1 MDVMLHDLGQLLL
14 HAVPTFL
21 LVVALNFYLKYMF
34 FKPLEKMLQQR
45 YDATEGARKLAAEAL
60 ELAAAKTAQYEAAL
74 RAARSEVYQAQEQA
88 HRQLAEHHD
97 GELLAARQH
106 TEQLVRE
113 AERQLGHDAEILKQE
128 LAAASDALANQIADS
143 ILRGRAA

>member
-1 MDVMLHDLGQLLL
+1 MDTMLHDLGQLLL
-14 HAVPTFL
+14 RAVPTFL
-21 LVVALNFYLKYMF
+21 LVFALDFYLKYMF
-34 FKPLEKMLQQR
+34 FKPLEKVLQQR

-88 HRQLAEHHD
+88 HRQLAEHQA
-97 GELLAARQH
+97 GELLATRQR
-106 TEQLVRE
+106 TEQIVRD
-113 AERQLGHDAEILKQE
+113 AQRQLAEDAEVLKRE
-128 LAAASDALANQIADS
+128 LAAGSDALANQIADS

>member
-1 MDVMLHDLGQLLL
+1 M
-14 HAVPTFL
+14 PTFL
-21 LVVALNFYLKYMF
+21 LVFALDFYLKYMF
-34 FKPLEKMLQQR
+34 FKPLEKVLQQR

-88 HRQLAEHHD
+88 HRQLAEHQA
-97 GELLAARQH
+97 GELLATRQR
-106 TEQLVRE
+106 TEQIVRD
-113 AERQLGHDAEILKQE
+113 AQRQLAEDAEVLKPE
-128 LAAASDALANQIADS
+128 LAAGSDALANQIADS

>member
-1 MDVMLHDLGQLLL
+1 MLHDLGQLLL

-113 AERQLGHDAEILKQE
+113 AERQLAQDAEILKQE

>member
-1 MDVMLHDLGQLLL
+1 MRKILDAIATLGGGEARDYLSFVAETHDDEEIR
-14 HAVPTFL
+14 T
-21 LVVALNFYLKYMF
+21 M
-34 FKPLEKMLQQR
+34 
-45 YDATEGARKLAAEAL
+45 AAEAL

-113 AERQLGHDAEILKQE
+113 AERQLAQDAEILKQE